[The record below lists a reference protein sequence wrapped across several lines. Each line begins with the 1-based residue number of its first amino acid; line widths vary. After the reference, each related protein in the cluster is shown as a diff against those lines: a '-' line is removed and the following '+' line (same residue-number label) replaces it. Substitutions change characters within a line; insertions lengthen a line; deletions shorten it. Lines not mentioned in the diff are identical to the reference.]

1 MTPVRGHNEGTL
13 FRRKRDQRWVAM
25 VTMPD
30 GRRRSA
36 SAASKGEGVRLL
48 AELKRQRDQSVT
60 QDPRALRLGPY
71 LRRWLVEV
79 RPHLAPA
86 TYRKHESI
94 CRVHLIPALG
104 YRRVSD
110 LSVGDV
116 RGYLLRSS
124 ESLDPQTTRHH
135 RATLRRALAD
145 ALRDG
150 LVSRNVAA
158 LAEAP
163 PMRKAE
169 RTYLSTAQVRTV
181 IEEARDERLW
191 PLWVVIVTT
200 GLRVSEALGLA
211 WSDVGPDTLTVRH
224 QLARVDGRWV
234 RSEPKTRQS
243 RRTIPLT
250 SRAVEAL
257 AEQRRRQD
265 AERGEHPRPID
276 GLVFTTPD
284 GKPIHSSNVL
294 PAWYRTLRRLGLP
307 RVTTHDLRHS
317 AATILLREGVP
328 LPTIAAILGH
338 STIRVTADLY
348 AHVIEESKVE
358 AATAM
363 QKALR

>member
-1 MTPVRGHNEGTL
+1 
-13 FRRKRDQRWVAM
+13 
-25 VTMPD
+25 
-30 GRRRSA
+30 
-36 SAASKGEGVRLL
+36 
-48 AELKRQRDQSVT
+48 
-60 QDPRALRLGPY
+60 
-71 LRRWLVEV
+71 
-79 RPHLAPA
+79 
-86 TYRKHESI
+86 
-94 CRVHLIPALG
+94 
-104 YRRVSD
+104 
-110 LSVGDV
+110 
-116 RGYLLRSS
+116 
-124 ESLDPQTTRHH
+124 
-135 RATLRRALAD
+135 
-145 ALRDG
+145 
-150 LVSRNVAA
+150 
-158 LAEAP
+158 
-163 PMRKAE
+163 MRKAE

-250 SRAVEAL
+250 ARAVEAL